1 MQKEDNMKEI
11 TGNLFPRRLD
21 GPLPIVEKAQGAWI
35 EDTDG
40 HRYLDATGGA
50 VVVNVGQGREEI
62 AKAVYD
68 QILRYHYI
76 HPTVF
81 STKTVELL
89 ASVLA
94 GHAPKGL
101 DRYYFLSG
109 GAEAVETAIK
119 MARQIHIDAGRTGR
133 NRLISRWKSYH
144 GLTLGA
150 LSASGRSVF
159 RTPYAAML
167 PEVDHIPSPYCFR
180 CPYGQTYPECGV
192 RCALALEQ
200 TIQNI
205 GPETVSAF
213 LAETVSGGSLAAY
226 APPVEYFRIIRQI
239 CDHYNVLLILDE
251 VMCGLG
257 RTGRWFACQHYDVI
271 PDIITLG
278 KGLGGGVIPI
288 SAVGVRS
295 EHFDS
300 IRNGTGEFIHG
311 GTFSHHPVA
320 AAAGLATIRIIE
332 KEGLV
337 ERVSQMGYVL
347 GKKLKDA
354 LKDHPNVGDVRG
366 IGYLWGV
373 EIVEKKANKKP
384 FSRCEKVAERLLE
397 AIFKKGVLVY
407 KSTALAGIDGDAFL
421 VAPPFIIE
429 ADEIDFVV
437 DKIRNGIESVLGS

>member
-1 MQKEDNMKEI
+1 MKEI

-21 GPLPIVEKAQGAWI
+21 GPLPIVEKAQGVWI

-50 VVVNVGQGREEI
+50 VVVNVGHGREEI

-68 QILRYHYI
+68 QILRYDYI

-81 STKTVELL
+81 SNRPAEAL
-89 ASVLA
+89 AGVLA

-101 DRYYFLSG
+101 NRYYFLSG

-119 MARQIHIDAGRTGR
+119 MARQIHIDAGRPGR

-159 RTPYAAML
+159 RAPYAAML
-167 PEVDHIPSPYCFR
+167 PEVEHIPPPYCFR

-200 TIQNI
+200 TIQNM
-205 GPETVSAF
+205 GPETISAF

-226 APPVEYFRIIRQI
+226 APPAEYFTIIREI

-257 RTGRWFACQHYDVI
+257 RTGRWFACQHYDVM

-278 KGLGGGVIPI
+278 KGLGGGVVPI

-295 EHFDS
+295 EHFDK
-300 IRNGTGEFIHG
+300 IRGGSGEFIHG
-311 GTFSHHPVA
+311 GTFSHHAVA
-320 AAAGLATIRIIE
+320 AAAGLATMRIIE
-332 KEGLV
+332 KEDLV
-337 ERVSQMGYVL
+337 ERVSRTGHVL
-347 GKKLKDA
+347 EKKLKDA
-354 LKDHPNVGDVRG
+354 LQDHPNVADVRG

-373 EIVEKKANKKP
+373 EIVENKATNKP
-384 FSRCEKVAERLLE
+384 FARCEKVAERLLE

-407 KSTALAGIDGDAFL
+407 KSTALAGTDGDAFL

-429 ADEIDFVV
+429 TDEIDFIV
-437 DKIRNGIESVLGS
+437 DKIRKGIESVLGR